1 MKKRQIFSKE
11 FKLEAVRLL
20 KLGEK
25 TAAEVAIDLGVRR
38 NQLYKWRDQLQSEGD
53 TAFTKGI
60 GRPKKGDESE
70 VVRLRQEL
78 EQVKMERDILKKAAV
93 YFAKELP

>member
-1 MKKRQIFSKE
+1 MTKRKSFSKE

-20 KLGEK
+20 ESGDK
-25 TAAEVAIDLGVRR
+25 TGAELAIDLDVRR
-38 NQLYKWRDQLQSEGD
+38 NQLYKWRNQFRKEGESD
-53 TAFTKGI
+53 FDKGI

-70 VVRLRQEL
+70 IVRLRQEL
-78 EQVKMERDILKKAAV
+78 ERVKMERDILKKAAA